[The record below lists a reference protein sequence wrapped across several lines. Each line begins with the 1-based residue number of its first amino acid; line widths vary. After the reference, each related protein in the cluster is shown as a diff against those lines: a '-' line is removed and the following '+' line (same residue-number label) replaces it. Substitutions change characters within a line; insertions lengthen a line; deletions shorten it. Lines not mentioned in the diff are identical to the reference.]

1 VGGGAFVP
9 RVTINIYFVRDFL
22 FWIMKD
28 YKKRKKKNVFWI
40 FYVRF
45 KNRQN
50 KTKDSIFRLNKN

>member
-28 YKKRKKKNVFWI
+28 YKKRKKKNVF
-40 FYVRF
+40 
-45 KNRQN
+45 
-50 KTKDSIFRLNKN
+50 